1 MSLRV
6 SWMST
11 QLLQEKNGYLRAWS
25 GVRQTLCERSTAWF
39 LDVPSERTVG
49 VNFRTEFTMI
59 LGPIPAEASSFFGC
73 RGVFDN
79 SIPTSIPD
87 APVRY
92 SLSPE
97 CGWGF
102 RRVLE
107 LGASYRLTPWALPFR
122 LHVQPATEIDLRR
135 RSQEQRFLRDC
146 PETNSSETAGLKL
159 IGSSRDPINAEHM
172 KI

>member
-39 LDVPSERTVG
+39 LDVPSEQTVG

-79 SIPTSIPD
+79 SIPTSIQD
-87 APVRY
+87 AAVR
-92 SLSPE
+92 SLCHRNAAGVSAE
-97 CGWGF
+97 CWNSE
-102 RRVLE
+102 RP
-107 LGASYRLTPWALPFR
+107 T
-122 LHVQPATEIDLRR
+122 TRR
-135 RSQEQRFLRDC
+135 RGLYHSACMCSRLLR
-146 PETNSSETAGLKL
+146 
-159 IGSSRDPINAEHM
+159 
-172 KI
+172 